1 MPQNRTALITGA
13 NKGIGFATAD
23 ALGRAGYRVY
33 LGARDE
39 TRGRDAARQ
48 LTDNG
53 LVLVDG
59 RWVGLDVT
67 DQASVEAAALTIA
80 DIEGSLDA
88 LVCNAGI
95 SIRGARAPTETP
107 ITDVVQTFDVNVFG
121 AVRIVGAFIDLV
133 QSAPAGRIVIVSTD
147 LASLQHLSNDDHP
160 MGAFPLLLA
169 YNSSKTALNAVALH
183 YAKQLAATSI
193 LVNVVSPGYVATDLN
208 DHEGFLTPE
217 QAAPVLVHAATLPA
231 DGPTGSFIAATRDG
245 SYTTIPW

>member
-95 SIRGARAPTETP
+95 SIRGPEHRPRPRSPTSCRPSMSTCSAPSASSARSSTWSKARPPAGSSSSAPTWPPCSISPT
-107 ITDVVQTFDVNVFG
+107 TTT
-121 AVRIVGAFIDLV
+121 R
-133 QSAPAGRIVIVSTD
+133 SAPFRCCWPD
-147 LASLQHLSNDDHP
+147 
-160 MGAFPLLLA
+160 
-169 YNSSKTALNAVALH
+169 NSSKTALNAVALH